1 MSAFQPV
8 TGGTSIAAIDMSRA
22 YESSSPSATMHLNLK
37 PKKKR
42 LNHNELE
49 RKRRHHQREVLYE
62 LRDVIPT
69 LHIVKPSTVL
79 IMQKAKEYIDLLR
92 RTIQEMDVEI
102 NDLRRALVAAGYPL
116 PMPTQQQ
123 AICDL
128 TTSQPTFADTS
139 QPSQSMP
146 EQIIDVSS
154 HCHLTMDQHAQL
166 PLTFSDIS
174 LARAHFDAQN
184 INNISQLHSVLSKS
198 SAELGS
204 VSERPISP
212 VSPYQ
217 LDQAQEHMSSEFK
230 RQLRNIQIT
239 PSNSTGSVATT
250 PGVPVLG
257 AHV

>member
-1 MSAFQPV
+1 
-8 TGGTSIAAIDMSRA
+8 
-22 YESSSPSATMHLNLK
+22 
-37 PKKKR
+37 
-42 LNHNELE
+42 
-49 RKRRHHQREVLYE
+49 RRHHQREVLYE

-123 AICDL
+123 SISGLSNNQA
-128 TTSQPTFADTS
+128 TFADTS
-139 QPSQSMP
+139 QSSQSMA

-154 HCHLTMDQHAQL
+154 QCHLTMDQHAQL
-166 PLTFSDIS
+166 PIAFSDIS

-184 INNISQLHSVLSKS
+184 ISNISQLHSVLSKGA
-198 SAELGS
+198 AELGTGTN
-204 VSERPISP
+204 RPISP

-217 LDQAQEHMSSEFK
+217 LERAQEHVSSEFK
-230 RQLRNIQIT
+230 RQLQNIQIT
-239 PSNSTGSVATT
+239 PSTSTGSIVTT
-250 PGVPVLG
+250 PGGSVLG